1 MTRVGT
7 VQALYRYPV
16 KSTAGQVLELA
27 EVDGRGL
34 VLDRT
39 WAVRTDDG
47 GIGSG
52 KTSHRFRKLDG
63 LLRWRSGVSRAPGAA
78 AGEPGGVWLED
89 PDGRRWGAG
98 DPGADEALT
107 AAFGRSLRLRGESG
121 TTYHDDSGVHL
132 VTTSSLR
139 QAGALAGGVLDAR
152 RLRPNLV
159 LATEDEGFVE
169 DGWEGSELEVG
180 PEVVLRLGEPMPRC
194 VMVDQAHADVDAGP
208 RVLRTLGREHATFL
222 GLKAEVVRGGTLRV
236 GDEARLRV
244 SRAAGPP
251 AP

>member
-16 KSTAGQVLELA
+16 KSTAGQVLDLA
-27 EVDGRGL
+27 EVDARGL

-52 KTSHRFRKLDG
+52 KTSHRFRRLDG
-63 LLRWRSGVSRAPGAA
+63 LLRWRSGVGDAPGTSDHRA
-78 AGEPGGVWLED
+78 GGVWLED

-98 DPGADEALT
+98 EPGADEALS
-107 AAFGRSLRLRGESG
+107 AAFGRSLVLQAEAG
-121 TTYHDDSGVHL
+121 TPYHDDSGVHL

-139 QAGALAGGVLDAR
+139 RAGALAGGLVDVR

-169 DGWEGSELEVG
+169 DGWEGAELEVG

-194 VMVDQAHADVDAGP
+194 VMVDQAHAGVDAGP
-208 RVLRTLGREHATFL
+208 RVLKTLGREHSTFL
-222 GLKAEVVRGGTLRV
+222 GLKAEVARGGTLRL

-244 SRAAGPP
+244 SRAAAPP
-251 AP
+251 AR

>member
-16 KSTAGQVLELA
+16 KSTAGQGLDLA
-27 EVDGRGL
+27 EVDARGL

-52 KTSHRFRKLDG
+52 KTSHRFRRLDG
-63 LLRWRSGVSRAPGAA
+63 LLRWRSGVSDAPDA
-78 AGEPGGVWLED
+78 AGTVWLED

-98 DPGADEALT
+98 DPGADAALG
-107 AAFGRSLRLRGESG
+107 AAFGRDLRLEVEAG
-121 TTYHDDSGVHL
+121 TPYHDDSGVHL

-139 QAGALAGGVLDAR
+139 RAGALVDGLVDAR

-194 VMVDQAHADVDAGP
+194 VMVDQAHRGVDAGP
-208 RVLRTLGREHATFL
+208 KVLRTLGREHATSL
-222 GLKAEVVRGGTLRV
+222 GLKAEVVRGGTLRL

-244 SRAAGPP
+244 SRAAAPP
-251 AP
+251 AR

>member
-16 KSTAGQVLELA
+16 KSTAGQVLDLA
-27 EVDGRGL
+27 EVDPRGL

-63 LLRWRSGVSRAPGAA
+63 LLRWRSGVSGTSDASAGGA
-78 AGEPGGVWLED
+78 GDVWLED
-89 PDGRRWGAG
+89 PDGRRWRAG
-98 DPGADEALT
+98 DAGADAALS
-107 AAFGRSLRLRGESG
+107 AAFGRLLGLEAEAG
-121 TTYHDDSGVHL
+121 TPYHDDSGVHL

-139 QAGALAGGVLDAR
+139 RAGALAGGVVDAR

-169 DGWEGSELEVG
+169 DAWEGAELEVG

-208 RVLRTLGREHATFL
+208 RVLKTLGREHSTFL
-222 GLKAEVVRGGTLRV
+222 GLKAEVVHGGTLRV

-244 SRAAGPP
+244 SRSAAAP
-251 AP
+251 AR